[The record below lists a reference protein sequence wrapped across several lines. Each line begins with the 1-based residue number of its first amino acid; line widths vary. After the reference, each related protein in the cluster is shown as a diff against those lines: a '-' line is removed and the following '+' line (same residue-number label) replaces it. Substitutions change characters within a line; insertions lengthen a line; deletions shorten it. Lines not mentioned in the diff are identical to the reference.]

1 MRNKEQKLEFV
12 RGEYLWD
19 LHRLLDYGWEIKEIH
34 PVVPRGEQFGA
45 YILLEREKEIGVEEA
60 LDTIGIATH
69 KPDGTQKTISEI
81 LNDIAE
87 KWSELK

>member
-1 MRNKEQKLEFV
+1 MEFV
-12 RGEYLWD
+12 RGEYLWE

-34 PVVPRGEQFGA
+34 PVTPRGEQFGA
-45 YILLEREKEIGVEEA
+45 YVLLEREKEVGIEET
-60 LDTIGIATH
+60 LNSIGITTH
-69 KPDGTQKTISEI
+69 KPDGTQKTMNEI